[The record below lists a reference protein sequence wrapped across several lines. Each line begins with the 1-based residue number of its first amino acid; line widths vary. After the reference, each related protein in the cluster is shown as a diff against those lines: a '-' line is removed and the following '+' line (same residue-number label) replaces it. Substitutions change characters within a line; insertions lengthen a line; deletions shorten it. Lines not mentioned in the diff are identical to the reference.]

1 MLYNCQ
7 NRISYIGIIAE
18 VRFASFLSG
27 GFITMA
33 VMNPPEKTGKTN
45 ICAMARRINY
55 KVFTV
60 FELNGKA

>member
-33 VMNPPEKTGKTN
+33 VMNPPEKNWKN
-45 ICAMARRINY
+45 EHLC
-55 KVFTV
+55 
-60 FELNGKA
+60 NGSPNKLQGFYSF